1 MTGIERFMAGLE
13 RLGLKAEQRGALVVV
28 VQDIAPEGRADLSL
42 LGADPPNDF
51 PNVPPHWLH
60 LHRDLVLPDGTAQAS
75 ELGDQWRKWSR
86 QHPKW
91 KGGESASR
99 VWLAHARSL
108 LLQAKVA

>member
-1 MTGIERFMAGLE
+1 MSGIERFIAGLE
-13 RLGLKAEQRGALVVV
+13 QLGLKAELRGTLVVV
-28 VQDIAPEGRADLSL
+28 IQDIAPEGRAELAL
-42 LGADPPNDF
+42 LGADPPVDF

-60 LHRDLVLPDGTAQAS
+60 LHRDLVLPNGSGHAS
-75 ELGDQWRKWSR
+75 ELGEQWRKWSR

-99 VWLAHARSL
+99 AWLAHARSL